1 MARMMPRWHKE
12 SYKQR
17 SLCFDARAC
26 SFSLSV
32 SLFLAVVAL
41 TTLRKGSLVKRNTG
55 AICKQGKSYKEEHK
69 QWRHPA

>member
-12 SYKQR
+12 SYEQR
-17 SLCFDARAC
+17 RLCCDARAC

-41 TTLRKGSLVKRNTG
+41 TTLRKGS
-55 AICKQGKSYKEEHK
+55 
-69 QWRHPA
+69 